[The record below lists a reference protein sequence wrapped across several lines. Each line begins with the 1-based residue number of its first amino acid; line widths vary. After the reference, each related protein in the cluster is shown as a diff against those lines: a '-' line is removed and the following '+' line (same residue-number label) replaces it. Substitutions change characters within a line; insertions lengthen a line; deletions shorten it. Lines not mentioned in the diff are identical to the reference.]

1 LVKKT
6 FPLTRSSRKL
16 PADKAAVTVVL
27 GAKAGV
33 IAAVTVVAVA
43 EVKEVILP
51 AGTAKTM
58 QDRGGITILAA
69 VETGAAEDNC
79 KLISK
84 EIKDVTAEKDR
95 I

>member
-6 FPLTRSSRKL
+6 FLPIRNRKKRL
-16 PADKAAVTVVL
+16 VRVVTGDL
-27 GAKAGV
+27 AAKAGV
-33 IAAVTVVAVA
+33 TVVATVA
-43 EVKEVILP
+43 AGAVVKEETLL
-51 AGTAKTM
+51 AGTAKM
-58 QDRGGITILAA
+58 GLDPVVQA
-69 VETGAAEDNC
+69 VATGAAKDNC